1 MVVGTRPSSCA
12 RSRSCAA
19 PMTSAARLLR
29 FLPSD
34 PAMDLY
40 SVARIRYP
48 VVQDEQ
54 VPGLRDAMVP
64 GCGGSSV
71 CAAGVPGQPE
81 ILELFDDEPVHTGQ
95 MSSTRDCC
103 SCTALGPTGRLGELL
118 LSQFGRD
125 PEVNGV
131 RDAFPVSCVHGGD
144 SQGREQFPGSDVRAL
159 PIMEAERGCELGG
172 GFSRDLIGG
181 WDVHRAQHS
190 GLESQ
195 GPAAHPDAVRRDLL
209 PDGPRPASRW
219 ALT

>member
-1 MVVGTRPSSCA
+1 MVAGTRPSSCA

-95 MSSTRDCC
+95 MSSTRGCC

-144 SQGREQFPGSDVRAL
+144 SQGREQFPGSGVRAL
-159 PIMEAERGCELGG
+159 PIMEAERGCELEG

-209 PDGPRPASRW
+209 PDGH
-219 ALT
+219 